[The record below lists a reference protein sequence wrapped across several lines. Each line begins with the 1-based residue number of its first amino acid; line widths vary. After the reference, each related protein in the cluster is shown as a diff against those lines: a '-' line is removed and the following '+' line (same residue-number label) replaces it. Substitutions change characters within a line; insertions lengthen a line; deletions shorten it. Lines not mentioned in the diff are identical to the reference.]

1 LNAAVEH
8 FQLVLDQ
15 CPVSHPDRATAL
27 TNLAWARL
35 QGFIRNDLEDI
46 DVTASLFRDALA
58 LRPEHHLDYSSS
70 LFNLTEALIWRYSK
84 KSTTADIRE
93 AAHLYRELLPLCPD
107 GTYVASQQIASIIE
121 PPVDVSDEGIQLRR
135 VVVELCPLGHQLR
148 HHALH
153 WLAQA
158 VEARFIQCGSI
169 GDIDE
174 TIQHQ

>member
-1 LNAAVEH
+1 VTSENVSHLNAAVEH

-46 DVTASLFRDALA
+46 DVTAALFREALA

-107 GTYVASQQIASIIE
+107 GTYVASQQIASIM
-121 PPVDVSDEGIQLRR
+121 
-135 VVVELCPLGHQLR
+135 
-148 HHALH
+148 
-153 WLAQA
+153 
-158 VEARFIQCGSI
+158 
-169 GDIDE
+169 
-174 TIQHQ
+174 